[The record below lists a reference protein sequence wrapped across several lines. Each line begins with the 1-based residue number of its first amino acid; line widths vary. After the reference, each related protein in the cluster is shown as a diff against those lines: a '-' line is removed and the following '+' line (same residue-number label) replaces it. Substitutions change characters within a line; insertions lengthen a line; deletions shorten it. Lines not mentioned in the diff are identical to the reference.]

1 MLSYQQPENIRTISD
16 PPHPACP
23 SCGTEK
29 GYALADGRVKC
40 AACRKVFTPVYKTC
54 RLDRE
59 QMATLTKSFWEMRS
73 ATETAEQLDL
83 NIKTVQRYFHQLRT
97 NIELHCTQL
106 TVKQYGSATISES
119 IFKEQQS
126 RARLGPTAKPMAA
139 IMVTATTV
147 AILPLGPASP
157 GPVNN
162 FYDQQP
168 NGWLYAK
175 DNESLQRS
183 QIDHIHCLASETDY
197 ISLILPFWQYA
208 KNGLNRYQGGFRHH
222 FPLFL
227 REMEFRYNNRNNP
240 HGAKLC
246 LDLLTDSTN

>member
-16 PPHPACP
+16 TPNPACP

-40 AACRKVFTPVYKTC
+40 AACRKVFTPVYKTG
-54 RLDRE
+54 RLDQE
-59 QMATLTKSFWEMRS
+59 QLSTLAACFWEMRS

-97 NIELHCTQL
+97 NIEQHCTQL
-106 TVKQYGSATISES
+106 TVKQYGIRSISES
-119 IFKEQQS
+119 VFQKQQS
-126 RARLGPTAKPMAA
+126 RAQLGSTVKPMAA
-139 IMVTATTV
+139 IMVSPAAV
-147 AILPLGPASP
+147 AILALHPSSADPENKA
-157 GPVNN
+157 
-162 FYDQQP
+162 DEQP

-175 DNESLQRS
+175 DQESLKRS

-240 HGAKLC
+240 NGAKLC